1 MNFRYPSTWNVNRDK
16 TVVVAKVVVLG
27 REKESG
33 RDKQNHASYKPPRIS
48 LVSKQRE
55 ITPVN
60 TGFI

>member
-1 MNFRYPSTWNVNRDK
+1 M
-16 TVVVAKVVVLG
+16 VVLG

-33 RDKQNHASYKPPRIS
+33 RDKQNHARYKPPRIS